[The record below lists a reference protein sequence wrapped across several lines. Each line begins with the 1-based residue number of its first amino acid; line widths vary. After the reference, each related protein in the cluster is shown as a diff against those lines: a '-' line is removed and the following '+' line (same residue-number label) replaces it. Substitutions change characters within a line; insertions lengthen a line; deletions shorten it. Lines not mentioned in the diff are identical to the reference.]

1 MEEAI
6 VCTRDLRKQYGE
18 VEALTGLDLAVAPNQ
33 VYGLLGPNGAGKST
47 TVRILSTLTEPGGG
61 RAVVA
66 GFDVDRQ
73 PGEVRKVIGMAG
85 QDATLDEKLTGRENL
100 RIFGRLSRLGVRG
113 SRRRADELLE
123 RFSLAPAAD
132 RLTGTYSGGMRRR
145 LDLIASLLRAPRVLF
160 LDEPTTGLDVRSR
173 TEIWDTVREL
183 VADGTTVLLTS
194 QYLEEVD
201 QLASAVGVIDRGHL
215 VAEGTPAQLKAQIG
229 SHLDVVVESAD
240 HLARA
245 MEVME
250 RMTGHRPEADELHIV
265 VAALDPVP
273 TLPQIVR
280 ELDAS
285 GAVIR
290 DVGIREPS
298 LDDVFLALTGKPA
311 EPRESS
317 EAIAAIKE
325 TQAIDPIEV
334 TA

>member
-1 MEEAI
+1 MEQAI
-6 VCTRDLRKQYGE
+6 VYTRDLRKQYGQ
-18 VEALTGLDLAVAPNQ
+18 VEALTGLDLALAPNQ

-61 RAVVA
+61 KAVVA
-66 GFDVDRQ
+66 GFDVARQ
-73 PGEVRKVIGMAG
+73 PGEVRRVIGVAG

-100 RIFGRLSRLGVRG
+100 RIFGRLSRLGLRG

-123 RFSLAPAAD
+123 RFSLTPAAD

-145 LDLIASLLRAPRVLF
+145 LDLIASLLRAPQVLF

-183 VADGTTVLLTS
+183 VADGATVLLTS

-201 QLASAVGVIDRGHL
+201 RLASAVGVIDRGHL
-215 VAEGTPAQLKAQIG
+215 VAEGTPAELKAQIG
-229 SHLDVVVESAD
+229 SRLDVVVESAE

-250 RMTGHRPEADELHIV
+250 RITGRRPEADTANLHIV

-298 LDDVFLALTGKPA
+298 LDDVFLAVTGKPA
-311 EPRESS
+311 APRESR
-317 EAIAAIKE
+317 EAIEAA
-325 TQAIDPIEV
+325 A
-334 TA
+334 

>member
-1 MEEAI
+1 
-6 VCTRDLRKQYGE
+6 V
-18 VEALTGLDLAVAPNQ
+18 
-33 VYGLLGPNGAGKST
+33 
-47 TVRILSTLTEPGGG
+47 
-61 RAVVA
+61 
-66 GFDVDRQ
+66 
-73 PGEVRKVIGMAG
+73 AG

-123 RFSLAPAAD
+123 RFGLAPAAD
-132 RLTGTYSGGMRRR
+132 RLASTYSGGMRRR

-173 TEIWDTVREL
+173 MEIWDTVREL
-183 VADGTTVLLTS
+183 VAGGTTVLLTS

-201 QLASAVGVIDRGHL
+201 QLASAVGVIDRGQL

-229 SHLDVVVESAD
+229 SRIDVVVETAD

-245 MEVME
+245 MGVME
-250 RMTGHRPEADELHIV
+250 RMTGHRPEADELHLV

-311 EPRESS
+311 GPRESPEGI
-317 EAIAAIKE
+317 EAPEAPE
-325 TQAIDPIEV
+325 TIEV
-334 TA
+334 VA